1 MNRRDGVGY
10 VAVALV
16 AAPVFVGA
24 LYSLA
29 AALGVAGAGA
39 SGFDL
44 SRVTRVVSDANTW
57 RSVAWTLT
65 TASIATAIATTAA
78 LLIAVRLQHSRIGQR
93 LAVIP
98 LAVPHIAAS
107 LAALLLLG
115 QSGVLSRVAFSIG
128 LTAQPSD
135 FPAIVYDR
143 SGVALIVSF
152 AWKEF
157 PFLALTAFA
166 VLGTHG
172 DALNEVA
179 RTHGASARATLR
191 RITIPLL
198 ARGIAPAVIA
208 AFAYLLGQYEM
219 AVVLAPSDP
228 LPLSVLTYER
238 ALDGD
243 LQHRGE
249 AHVLGLIALLFTGAL
264 VVMHE
269 RTRRAVPGADA

>member
-16 AAPVFVGA
+16 AAPVIVGA
-24 LYSLA
+24 FYSFA
-29 AALGVAGAGA
+29 AALGIAGAGA

-44 SRVTRVVSDANTW
+44 SRITRVVSDASTW
-57 RSVAWTLT
+57 RSVAWTLA

-78 LLIAVRLQHSRIGQR
+78 LFCAVRLHSSRIGQR

-107 LAALLLLG
+107 FAVLLLLG
-115 QSGVLSRVAFSIG
+115 QSGLLSRVAFAVG
-128 LTAQPSD
+128 LTTQPSD
-135 FPAIVYDR
+135 FPAFVYDR

-166 VLGTHG
+166 VIATQA
-172 DALNEVA
+172 DALREVA
-179 RTHGASARATLR
+179 RTHGASARAITR
-191 RITIPLL
+191 RITLPLL
-198 ARGIAPAVIA
+198 ARGITPAAIA

-264 VVMHE
+264 VVLHE
-269 RTRRAVPGADA
+269 RLRRAAQKADA